1 MKKAKLIINTAH
13 KAFRCFL
20 SSLFCFVYSVSSCS
34 IRVEFKFNSPIAN
47 SIDINITATAY
58 LSKDIAD
65 KKRVLFNGIF
75 YTLGRTFSYTAL
87 GLVFYFGA
95 SKFHVAKMLQNISG
109 LYLGIALIIIG
120 ILMLDVIKFNIP
132 ALSKITSKVSEKR
145 MKKNYLN
152 AFLLG
157 VLFALAFC
165 PYSGV
170 LYFGVLIPMTISS
183 PSGLLLPPV
192 FAIATGL
199 PVIIIAYLLA
209 YSMSNVGKFYNRMK
223 SFEVWFRRIVSAVFI
238 VVGIYYIVTNI

>member
-1 MKKAKLIINTAH
+1 MEFLQQIVDNSDIPVLTA
-13 KAFRCFL
+13 
-20 SSLFCFVYSVSSCS
+20 FVLGLMTA
-34 IRVEFKFNSPIAN
+34 ISPCPLAM
-47 SIDINITATAY
+47 NITATAY

-65 KKRVLFNGIF
+65 KKRVFLNGIF
-75 YTLGRTFSYTAL
+75 YTLGRIFSYTAL

-95 SKFHVAKMLQNISG
+95 SKFHVANMLQNISG
-109 LYLGIALIIIG
+109 LYLGIALVIIG

-132 ALSKITSKVSEKR
+132 LLNKFTAKVSEKK
-145 MKKNYLN
+145 MKNNYLN

-183 PSGLLLPPV
+183 ATGLILPPV
-192 FAIATGL
+192 YAIATGL
-199 PVIIIAYLLA
+199 PVLITAYLIA

-238 VVGIYYIVTNI
+238 VVGIYYIVINI